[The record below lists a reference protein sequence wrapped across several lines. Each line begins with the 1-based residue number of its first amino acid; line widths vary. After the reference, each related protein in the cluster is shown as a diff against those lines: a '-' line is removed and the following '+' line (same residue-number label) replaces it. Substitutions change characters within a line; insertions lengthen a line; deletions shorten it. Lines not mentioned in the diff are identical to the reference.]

1 MNDKIDKYSKTP
13 EVPKFKKFKSEI
25 VRLNNQIFAAES
37 KLKNIGFLENAGPDK
52 IKNEKNKLRDFKAQL
67 VSLLSIV
74 QPELSKLIEEPFIS
88 YFIEEIRFSKFEGD
102 IFSESY
108 FYVVNGNNI
117 TDIEKE
123 ELLYIIKSDELL
135 NLFKYNLSKYDSIDI
150 VI

>member
-1 MNDKIDKYSKTP
+1 MEGKTIKIENVY
-13 EVPKFKKFKSEI
+13 EFKKFKSEI
-25 VRLNNQIFAAES
+25 VRLNNQIFGTES

-67 VSLLSIV
+67 VSILYIV
-74 QPELSKLIEEPFIS
+74 QTELSKLIEEPFIS
-88 YFIEEIRFSKFEGD
+88 YFIEEIRFSKFDGD

-108 FYVVNGNNI
+108 FDIVNGNNI

-123 ELLYIIKSDELL
+123 ELLHIIKNDELL